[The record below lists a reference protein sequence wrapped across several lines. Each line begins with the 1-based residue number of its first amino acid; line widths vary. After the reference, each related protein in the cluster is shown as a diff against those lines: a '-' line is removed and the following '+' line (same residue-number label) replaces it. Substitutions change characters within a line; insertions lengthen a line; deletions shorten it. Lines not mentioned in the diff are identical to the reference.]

1 MVKIANVAGMTQIAK
16 VANVMASMKKEKAV
30 KVVSVVQIR
39 RAYAQGVLEPK
50 PIILLYYPP
59 YPREQPGPGMP
70 TPNRGPTRPLSQL
83 DGCQDV
89 SRFSFVVLSPHSRA
103 IFAILEASRSREK

>member
-39 RAYAQGVLEPK
+39 RACAQGVLEPK

-59 YPREQPGPGMP
+59 YPPGATGTRNAYPQPWANPSPFPARWLPGCVQILIF
-70 TPNRGPTRPLSQL
+70 GALAL
-83 DGCQDV
+83 
-89 SRFSFVVLSPHSRA
+89 FSCHIRHPGSVQKS
-103 IFAILEASRSREK
+103 